1 MSSEQFQAFISY
13 ARSTS
18 TPLATAL
25 QSAVERFAKPW
36 YRLRATR
43 VFRDDTSMSANT
55 ALWSTIETGL
65 RQSQWLVLLASP
77 AAAASEYVTNELRW
91 WLENKSADTILL
103 VQASGDLWWDRAA
116 NRFDA
121 ERSPGLPAVLVDAYH
136 EEPRWIDLRWFEEED
151 SLGTADPRFEERVAD
166 IAATVRG
173 EDRDSL
179 IGENV
184 RQHKR
189 ARRLARGAI
198 IALTVL
204 LAAALVAGAV
214 AVIQAAEAARQ
225 RDRAEEEARIATARQ
240 LAATAQSLVH
250 TDIVKARLLA
260 DQAFRMEDDA
270 LTRAA
275 LLQSITSNPYLLEA
289 VEFEGSA
296 TALAGSADGAHVVVG
311 TSAGAVLQWDRA
323 SRAVTTLRAEGGVV
337 TGVAG
342 SADGRTVAAAF
353 GEDAWR
359 TTQSIAVWRDGAS
372 VEGPAEATG
381 PVAVSPSGEAVI
393 YSLLAVSSEGARP
406 LGQLGVLRDVGGA
419 ARADRLGT
427 IDQYVRGLAFADD
440 ERLVVLAGA
449 EDLLTAQ
456 HRALGNFALISEAGG
471 GLIPMRYQVESLSAS
486 GSAVAVPMQGGDV
499 AVYSTL
505 NPDMTQASRRGATPD
520 IMATAS
526 AVSSTGARVAVAG
539 SGAIYVSTPAPADAD
554 RPDFLT
560 LTGST
565 IVTQLQFLES
575 GRLVSAG
582 GGRVLLWDLDRHPL
596 LSRMEAATSSL
607 SNASGAPVVRVNR
620 SGTQAIVT
628 ADELTD
634 AVWHILGV
642 GSPQRVSGL
651 FLDWHDDNSAF
662 FGDPAR
668 GDVVLLSSDGSE
680 LARHS
685 LGDAGAAVLQ
695 GGAQLRSGDVTGRYL
710 AADDALLIGTKAGL
724 ARLDRSS
731 GGTTRSEVMTSS
743 LSGSGAYAV
752 GNDTFSGKPL
762 VVSSVADAAT
772 VAELPVPLDTTSR
785 YQGELLVVREGSVT
799 TVRTAD
805 GGDIVATLADNPAAP
820 LVVDQDTDLVASFLS
835 IGRMQLSSLGSGIV
849 LGELPLD
856 LERTTPRLGYGFSGN
871 GERLVISY
879 ENFSSSR
886 GGGLAVMD
894 LSPARWTEVVCTTV
908 GRDLTASEWEK
919 TTGRAVP
926 ADLSCGGTGAT
937 PEAPR
942 ESASGSTPPASPST
956 DGGSPSATTP
966 VTETGRPSET
976 STPVAAG
983 LPGSCTALFEGPAFA
998 TMGSRGYELFSGPGA
1013 LGAPIAVQ
1021 AMDGGVAALLAP
1033 LERLD
1038 CAWGRFEGAP
1048 EGFKTTVAVL
1058 PDDRLAEARAE
1069 IEGSGVPCEEVDGRI
1084 RCESIEATEEYL
1096 LARSHVLSD
1105 GMWIASTVVNDGD
1118 TAYSDN
1124 VADAVL
1130 TGR

>member
-43 VFRDDTSMSANT
+43 IFRDDTSMSANT

-65 RQSQWLVLLASP
+65 RQSQWLVLLTSP
-77 AAAASEYVTNELRW
+77 EAAVSEYVTDELRW
-91 WLENKSADTILL
+91 WLEHKSADTILL
-103 VQASGDLWWDRAA
+103 VQGSGDLWWDRAA

-121 ERSPGLPAVLVDAYH
+121 ERSPGLPAVLVDAYR
-136 EEPRWIDLRWFEEED
+136 EEPRWIDLRWFGEEG

-179 IGENV
+179 VGENV

-198 IALTVL
+198 VALTVL
-204 LAAALVAGAV
+204 LVAALVAGVV
-214 AVIQAAEAARQ
+214 AVIQATEAARQ

-275 LLQSITSNPYLLEA
+275 LLQSITSNPYLLDA

-296 TALAGSADGAHVVVG
+296 TALAGSADGKHVVVG
-311 TSAGAVLQWDRA
+311 TSAGAVLRWDRA
-323 SRAVTTLRAEGGVV
+323 TDTVTTLREEGGVV
-337 TGVAG
+337 TGIAL
-342 SADGRTVAAAF
+342 SADGRTVAASF
-353 GEDAWR
+353 GEDPWR
-359 TTQSIAVWRDGAS
+359 TTQSVAVWRDGATAE
-372 VEGPAEATG
+372 VPAEATG

-393 YSLLAVSSEGARP
+393 YSLQAVSSEGARS

-419 ARADRLGT
+419 ARAEGLGT
-427 IDQYVRGLAFADD
+427 IDQYVRGLTFADD

-456 HRALGNFALISEAGG
+456 HRALGDFALISQADGG
-471 GLIPMRYQVESLSAS
+471 WIPLRYQVESLSAS

-505 NPDMTQASRRGATPD
+505 NPDMTQAARRGAAPD
-520 IMATAS
+520 IIATAS

-539 SGAIYVSTPAPADAD
+539 SGAIYVSTPAPADAEK
-554 RPDFLT
+554 PDFLT

-575 GRLVSAG
+575 GQLVSAG

-596 LSRMEAATSSL
+596 LSRMEATTSSL
-607 SNASGAPVVRVNR
+607 SNASGAPKVHVNR

-628 ADELTD
+628 ADELTE
-634 AVWHILGV
+634 AVWHVLGI
-642 GSPQRVSGL
+642 GLPQRVPGL
-651 FLDWHDDNSAF
+651 FLDWHDDGSAF
-662 FGDPAR
+662 FVDPA
-668 GDVVLLSSDGSE
+668 GDVVLFSPDGSE

-685 LGDAGAAVLQ
+685 LGEAGAAVLQ
-695 GGAQLRSGDVTGRYL
+695 GDAQLRSGEVTGRYL
-710 AADDALLIGTKAGL
+710 ASDDALLVGTKTGL
-724 ARLDRSS
+724 VRLDRAS
-731 GGTTRSEVMTSS
+731 GTATRSDVPASS
-743 LSGSGAYAV
+743 LSASGAYAV
-752 GNDTFSGKPL
+752 GNDTFNGKPL
-762 VVSSVADAAT
+762 VVSSVADART
-772 VAELPVPLDTTSR
+772 VAELRVPLDTTSR
-785 YQGELLVVREGSVT
+785 YQGELLVAREGSVT

-805 GGDIVATLADNPAAP
+805 GADVVATLADNPAAP
-820 LVVDQDTDLVASFLS
+820 LVIDQDTDLVASFLS
-835 IGRMQLSSLGSGIV
+835 IGRMQLSSLSSGIV

-856 LERTTPRLGYGFSGN
+856 LYRTTPRLGYGFSGD

-886 GGGLAVMD
+886 GGGLAVLD

-908 GRDLTASEWEK
+908 GRSLTADEWEQ
-919 TTGRAVP
+919 TTGRAIP
-926 ADLSCGGTGAT
+926 ADLSCGGTGT
-937 PEAPR
+937 LPP
-942 ESASGSTPPASPST
+942 ASGSTPPAPPNTDDATPLEAPGST
-956 DGGSPSATTP
+956 DPTTEPTTDEPTTSAP
-966 VTETGRPSET
+966 
-976 STPVAAG
+976 AAG
-983 LPGSCTALFEGPAFA
+983 GLPASCTALFDAPAFD
-998 TMGSRGYELFSGPGA
+998 TMGTRGYELFQGPGP
-1013 LGAPIAVQ
+1013 LGAPIAVL
-1021 AMDGGVAALLAP
+1021 ATDVRVAALLAP
-1033 LERLD
+1033 LERID
-1038 CAWGRFEGAP
+1038 CAWGRFEGSP
-1048 EGFKTTVAVL
+1048 EGLKTTVALL
-1058 PDDRLAEARAE
+1058 PDDLLAEAQSV
-1069 IEGSGVPCEEVDGRI
+1069 IEDSGVPCEDVDGRI
-1084 RCESIEATEEYL
+1084 RCESIEASEEYL
-1096 LARSHVLSD
+1096 LARHHVLSD
-1105 GMWIASTVVNDGD
+1105 GLWIANMVFNDGD
-1118 TAYSDN
+1118 TGHPDK

-1130 TGR
+1130 AGR